1 MLRLAQ
7 DDLTMTLDRRVIPFT
22 PEQAEVLHDSI
33 VESIT
38 RRTLVFYN
46 LVDLHAF
53 QSAVTGFRVKYDGL
67 ARDFTISRR
76 RPVTALSKHKKLDT
90 GLSRIQVV
98 SHDNDKI
105 VQLLAFFDSSTP
117 WASSLGFVLKG
128 VDVFERYDT
137 KGKVGVRLVDAKF
150 TLPRMEKPKK
160 GDPPADE
167 GRLFVSLDMPDYPA
181 ENDDIWISFD
191 DHDGMFASPFLF

>member
-1 MLRLAQ
+1 MFRPPQ

-38 RRTLVFYN
+38 RRTLAFYN
-46 LVDLHAF
+46 LADLHAF
-53 QSAVTGFRVKYDGL
+53 QFAVTGFRVKYDGL

-90 GLSRIQVV
+90 NLTRVQVV
-98 SHDNDKI
+98 SHDNDKMI
-105 VQLLAFFDSSTP
+105 QLLAFFEAGTP

-128 VDVFERYDT
+128 VDVFERYDA

-160 GDPPADE
+160 GDPPQDE
-167 GRLFVSLDMPDYPA
+167 GRLFVCLDMPEYPA
-181 ENDDIWISFD
+181 ENDDIWIGFD
-191 DHDGMFASPFLF
+191 DNEGKFALAPSN